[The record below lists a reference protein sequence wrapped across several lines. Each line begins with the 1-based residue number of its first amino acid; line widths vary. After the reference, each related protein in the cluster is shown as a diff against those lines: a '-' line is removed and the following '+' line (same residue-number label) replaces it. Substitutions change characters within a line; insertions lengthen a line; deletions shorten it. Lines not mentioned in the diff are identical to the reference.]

1 MIKFHTISA
10 HITIILSTYVDSV
23 WLASSLAHYNQ
34 RWLVCL
40 TKRFSVCLSVDQLVG
55 RAYFAFFVY
64 FCISTPVHRLS
75 VSLHL
80 SSEMYISWS
89 VALRDPRLLHV
100 WLEQSR
106 QIKIISVIGRPDC
119 SDFFGKASQA
129 CSPHFDRARR
139 ENYLPN
145 FKIISA

>member
-1 MIKFHTISA
+1 MIKFYTISSY
-10 HITIILSTYVDSV
+10 ITITLSTCIDSV
-23 WLASSLAHYNQ
+23 WLAVWHTLTN

-40 TKRFSVCLSVDQLVG
+40 TERCSVCLSVDQLVG

-64 FCISTPVHRLS
+64 FYISTPVHRLS

-80 SSEMYISWS
+80 SSEMYISRS

-129 CSPHFDRARR
+129 CSLHFDRARR

-145 FKIISA
+145 FKIVSA